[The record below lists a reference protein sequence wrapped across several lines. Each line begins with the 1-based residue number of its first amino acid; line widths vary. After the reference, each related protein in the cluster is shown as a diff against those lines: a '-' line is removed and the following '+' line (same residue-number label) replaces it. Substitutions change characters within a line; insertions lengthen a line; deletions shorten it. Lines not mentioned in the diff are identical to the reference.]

1 MCVIRTPSFYMNNA
15 QNLLDTGPVNSDQW
29 ETVSLV
35 SRSLRH
41 PTRPQTLPWRRTRKV
56 KLVPFGIYVIEKS
69 NAGPALAKFCC
80 VAEIMELCGILQ
92 PSQEVH
98 RSPLTAVEAQ
108 VNGNSKGAGVPGFVL
123 AGSDNSG
130 SLHRDKTT
138 RTFYPRIP
146 PLGRSTSSG
155 GDGKGREPSEAK
167 LNALFDQ
174 YCDCNE
180 DAMLADGIERLC
192 ADLSLSPDEFK
203 VLVLAWRLSAEQMCR
218 FSRAEFVSGCR
229 AMRVDSIRA
238 IQARLPELVVEVTK
252 DSELFKDLYRFTFRF
267 GLDVESGQ
275 RILPSDMAVC
285 LWRLVFSVR
294 EPPILSRWLFFL
306 ESHPHVKGIP
316 RDTWN
321 MFLNFSEAVGDDL
334 SSYDDTE
341 AWPSLFDDFV
351 EFENDQVNQ
360 NISKDKDEIIKLD
373 CN

>member
-1 MCVIRTPSFYMNNA
+1 MGNCFSCFKVPPPPDPSTNSPMEKDKEGNSSTT
-15 QNLLDTGPVNSDQW
+15 QNL
-29 ETVSLV
+29 
-35 SRSLRH
+35 
-41 PTRPQTLPWRRTRKV
+41 
-56 KLVPFGIYVIEKS
+56 
-69 NAGPALAKFCC
+69 C
-80 VAEIMELCGILQ
+80 AELQ

-98 RSPLTAVEAQ
+98 CPPLTAVETQ
-108 VNGNSKGAGVPGFVL
+108 VNGNSKGTGVMVV
-123 AGSDNSG
+123 GSDNCG
-130 SLHRDKTT
+130 SLHRDKTP
-138 RTFYPRIP
+138 RTFYSRIP

-167 LNALFDQ
+167 LNAMFEQ
-174 YCDCNE
+174 YRDCNE
-180 DAMLADGIERLC
+180 DAMLADGIESLC
-192 ADLSLSPDEFK
+192 ADLSVSPDEFK

-229 AMRVDSIRA
+229 AMRVDSVKG
-238 IQARLPELVVEVTK
+238 IQARLPELVVEVTR
-252 DSELFKDLYRFTFRF
+252 DPELFKDLYRFTFRF
-267 GLDVESGQ
+267 GLDAESGQ
-275 RILPSDMAVC
+275 RILPSDMAIC

-306 ESHPHVKGIP
+306 ETHPQVRGIP

-351 EFENDQVNQ
+351 EFENDQMNQ
-360 NISKDKDEIIKLD
+360 NISKDKDEIIKQD